1 MAEVVNSLFGITP
14 ESLQAQRDAAL
25 QTQALQYAQL
35 DPFQRATASIYAG
48 ANKLGGAIGG
58 MLGAQDPEM
67 AQATQRQTLLQQAQP
82 QDATGWRNLAK
93 QLWEAKDV
101 QGAQEALTKAQAF
114 EAADLEKRKTESI
127 IAKNT
132 AEQRAA
138 ATPAEIQKAQRIAAI
153 RAALPAY
160 KAAGDE
166 QTVKLLQD
174 ELNALLP
181 ADKTPSFGTEAERYA
196 RQFYNKPYAD
206 LTQAE
211 MAKVNAKVEETAKDR
226 TPKIINQLPGV
237 EKAGDVT
244 KLRKDL
250 VDITKPYQDQSEAA
264 GDAIDLANMAL
275 KSNNFA
281 AVASLSRSLAK
292 AAGETQLSRADVE
305 AFGIDPSLVGRVA
318 DTVSTLAQGR
328 PTADTLI
335 KLRQLSE
342 ALKKKA
348 DNRISLEEQQLQ
360 ETARVSGL
368 FTEPQINTVFRRRP
382 SNAPAKTDFTSVK
395 EAEAAKLPKGT
406 IITINGRRAVVE

>member
-14 ESLQAQRDAAL
+14 ESLQAERNKAL

-35 DPFQRATASIYAG
+35 DPFQRATAGIYAG
-48 ANKLGGAIGG
+48 ANKLAGAVGG

-67 AQATQRQTLLQQAQP
+67 MRLQQRQEMLKGVDLTNAESLKTGIKTAMQNRDYQLVNELTGRYQQ
-82 QDATGWRNLAK
+82 R
-93 QLWEAKDV
+93 V
-101 QGAQEALTKAQAF
+101 
-114 EAADLEKRKTESI
+114 AADLAARETESKI
-127 IAKNT
+127 TKNT
-132 AEQRAA
+132 AQERAA
-138 ATPAEIQKAQRIAAI
+138 AVPADIQKAQRIAAI
-153 RAALPAY
+153 RAAVPAY

-166 QTVKLLQD
+166 QTVKLLED

-181 ADKTPSFGTEAERYA
+181 ADKTLSFGAEAERYS

-211 MAKVNAKVEETAKDR
+211 MAKVNTKVEETAKDR
-226 TPKIINQLPGV
+226 SPKVINQLPGV

-264 GDAIDLANMAL
+264 SDAIDLANTAL

-342 ALKKKA
+342 AFKKKA
-348 DNRISLEEQQLQ
+348 DNRIALEEQQLQ

-382 SNAPAKTDFTSVK
+382 SNASAKTDFTSVK

>member
-1 MAEVVNSLFGITP
+1 M
-14 ESLQAQRDAAL
+14 
-25 QTQALQYAQL
+25 
-35 DPFQRATASIYAG
+35 ATAGLFS
-48 ANKLGGAIGG
+48 
-58 MLGAQDPEM
+58 MLGADEASM
-67 AQATQRQTLLQQAQP
+67 QRQLDEQ
-82 QDATGWRNLAK
+82 R
-93 QLWEAKDV
+93 
-101 QGAQEALTKAQAF
+101 AQAF
-114 EAADLEKRKTESI
+114 AQQTQEQRLAGMGFKAGTNLGRGLAGAFGVDITDPMIRKAAELRRLANEIDTTTPEGMVKFAQAARAIDPDIANKAAQQALEMQKTLSVI
-127 IAKNT
+127 TKNS

-160 KAAGDE
+160 KAAGDL
-166 QTVKLLQD
+166 QTAKLLED

-181 ADKTPSFGTEAERYA
+181 ADKTPSFGAEAERYA
-196 RQFYNKPYAD
+196 RQFYSKPYAD
-206 LTQAE
+206 LTPAE
-211 MAKVNAKVEETAKDR
+211 MAKVNAKVEETAKER
-226 TPKIINQLPGV
+226 SPKVINQLPGV

-348 DNRISLEEQQLQ
+348 DNRIALEEQQLQ
-360 ETARVSGL
+360 DTARVSGL